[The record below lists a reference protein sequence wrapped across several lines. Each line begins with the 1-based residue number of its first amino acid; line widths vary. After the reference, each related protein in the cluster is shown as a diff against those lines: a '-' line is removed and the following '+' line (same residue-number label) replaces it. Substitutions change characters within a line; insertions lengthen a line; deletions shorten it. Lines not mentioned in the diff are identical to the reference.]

1 MDVRLGKTM
10 RLSSTQLSMIPNQET
25 TKCVYSHSGYHS
37 RNCHLEQKPEE
48 QKQNKVTSNVL
59 FVLSEFLQI
68 FISFHFKK
76 PYSLHKIGFEVFSC
90 VLALSQYSGLDVV
103 GWVDFGGDIYL
114 GFC

>member
-1 MDVRLGKTM
+1 MSTLTLVIILETVTLNRNLKNKNKIRSPPM
-10 RLSSTQLSMIPNQET
+10 FCLSFP
-25 TKCVYSHSGYHS
+25 
-37 RNCHLEQKPEE
+37 
-48 QKQNKVTSNVL
+48 
-59 FVLSEFLQI
+59 EFLQI